1 MTIQPGGKHPRL
13 GTYNKLSYIN
23 ENYIELLDVEDKLM
37 KIAKTEEERVSFAT
51 KIAQDNFAQGF
62 KTMCLRTDD

>member
-1 MTIQPGGKHPRL
+1 
-13 GTYNKLSYIN
+13 
-23 ENYIELLDVEDKLM
+23 M

-62 KTMCLRTDD
+62 KTMCLRTDDIEKVIKKIK